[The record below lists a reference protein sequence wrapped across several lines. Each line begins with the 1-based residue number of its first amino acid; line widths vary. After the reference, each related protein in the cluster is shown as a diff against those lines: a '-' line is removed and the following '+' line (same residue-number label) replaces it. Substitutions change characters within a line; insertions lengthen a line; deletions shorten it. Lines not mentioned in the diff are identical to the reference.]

1 MSAVWEHSES
11 KSNDRL
17 CLLALADKANDIGY
31 CWPGISDIER
41 QMNATR
47 QTVLNSLD
55 RLEAQGEL
63 YAERR
68 QRVGSKY
75 LVLPGLT
82 DDQIVAG
89 LVTHFKMDETAAKA
103 TLSAILEKRYKSR
116 NHTSNKDENLDRI
129 NAAKKS
135 TNHTKK
141 VYGLDQKSL
150 AARPDPSIT
159 VNNDHIGAADAD
171 APDAAVVADEASA
184 DPTPDSGPQQNARDV
199 VRDEIIEACRF
210 AETAR
215 NEKETYGRAGQ
226 ITRYLMGLAVKR
238 GGASYQL
245 AREDWRA
252 QPGDFKRFA
261 QWWRG
266 KFPNADVPR
275 SLDILSERWAEW
287 REAEAQRM
295 RLASVGPR
303 TAALNAER
311 ALYGEQEVA

>member
-1 MSAVWEHSES
+1 MSSGVCGGREMAETRKTIIRADHSKEKPYVLILRAALQDNRLSFEARGLMAYLLSKPDNWEISPKELQDAGACGRERVYRILNELI
-11 KSNDRL
+11 KFGYLKR
-17 CLLALADKANDIGY
+17 DKQPHVKEEG
-31 CWPGISDIER
+31 
-41 QMNATR
+41 
-47 QTVLNSLD
+47 
-55 RLEAQGEL
+55 EAKG
-63 YAERR
+63 RF
-68 QRVGSKY
+68 
-75 LVLPGLT
+75 LPGNYTL
-82 DDQIVAG
+82 IEEPCAG
-89 LVTHFKMDETAAKA
+89 KPSTGKPYTENPQHTYKRSKQNR
-103 TLSAILEKRYKSR
+103 EKE
-116 NHTSNKDENLDRI
+116 H
-129 NAAKKS
+129 A
-135 TNHTKK
+135 
-141 VYGLDQKSL
+141 
-150 AARPDPSIT
+150 PD
-159 VNNDHIGAADAD
+159 GD
-171 APDAAVVADEASA
+171 APPKPEPVVAPSVADEASA
-184 DPTPDSGPQQNARDV
+184 DPTPASGPQQNARDM
-199 VRDEIIEACRF
+199 VRDEVIEACRF